1 MEFRNAIFVVTEE
14 RFCPI
19 YNVGDEFN
27 ILRDALTIPGVK
39 PACLILMRQI
49 MRITEGQE
57 VMKKHT
63 IFGSSRVKFECGG
76 CSGLIRFEHKKEKE
90 YATSQMKLLASAQK
104 SMANRE
110 LAEFT
115 GMLKT
120 FPMFSPLGDNDL
132 YDLFTL
138 LKFKQYNPDD
148 LILRSG
154 QPGTHLF
161 IVLTGQVQVVND
173 NGEVISEMG
182 SGGVFGE
189 MSLLT
194 GAPVVTAVYSRGVTK
209 LAALTSKDFKHVLHR
224 YPALHVFFYRLLVER
239 AGKMSKD
246 MSKDVGTVMSGD
258 LAEVHM
264 VELFQMIN
272 SSQKTGTVE
281 LDLKGGLARVLF
293 NEGEIVHAEYRNLK
307 DKEAI
312 FALLGMNKGLFSYTP
327 GIPPEAEAFDVIG
340 GFMGL
345 VMEGMQRLDEEADAG
360 LPKGMRTPNTDG
372 DQYF

>member
-57 VMKKHT
+57 TMKKHSV
-63 IFGSSRVKFECGG
+63 FGSKKVKFECGG
-76 CSGLIRFEHKKEKE
+76 CSGLIRFEFKKEKE
-90 YATSQMKLLASAQK
+90 YATTQMKLLAAAQK
-104 SMANRE
+104 RAANRE

-120 FPMFSPLGDNDL
+120 FPVFSPLGDHDL

-138 LKFKQYNPDD
+138 LRFKRYNPDE
-148 LILRSG
+148 LILRKG
-154 QPGTHLF
+154 DPGTHLY
-161 IVLTGQVQVVND
+161 IILTGKVEVVGE
-173 NGEVISEMG
+173 NGESISVME

-194 GAPVVTAVYSRGVTK
+194 GAPVVTSVYSRDVTK

-224 YPALHVFFYRLLVER
+224 YPVLHVFFYRLLVER
-239 AGKMSKD
+239 AGKISKRVPED
-246 MSKDVGTVMSGD
+246 ISAGMTGDVS
-258 LAEVHM
+258 EVHV

-272 SSQKTGTVE
+272 TSQKTGTVE
-281 LDLKGGLARVLF
+281 LTLGAGDAKVYF
-293 NEGEIVHAEYRNLK
+293 NEGELVYAEYGKLRG
-307 DKEAI
+307 KEAI
-312 FALLGMNKGLFSYTP
+312 FSLLGVTSGKFHYTP
-327 GIPPEAEAFDVIG
+327 GIPPEAEEYDIIG

-345 VMEGMQRLDEEADAG
+345 VMEGMQRLDEEAD
-360 LPKGMRTPNTDG
+360 LPDGMSPPSSDG
-372 DQYF
+372 DRYF

>member
-1 MEFRNAIFVVTEE
+1 MEFRNAIFIVTEE

-27 ILRDALTIPGVK
+27 VLRDALTIPGVK
-39 PACLILMRQI
+39 PTCLILVRQI
-49 MRITEGQE
+49 MRITEGQDALKRHS
-57 VMKKHT
+57 V
-63 IFGSSRVKFECGG
+63 FGAQKVKFECGG
-76 CSGLIRFEHKKEKE
+76 CSGLIRFEFKKEKE

-104 SMANRE
+104 RAAHKE
-110 LAEFT
+110 LSEFT

-120 FPMFSPLGDNDL
+120 FPMFSPLSENDL

-138 LKFKQYNPDD
+138 LRFKRYNPDE
-148 LILRSG
+148 LILRKG
-154 QPGTHLF
+154 DPGTHLY
-161 IVLTGQVQVVND
+161 IVLTGKIEVVGD
-173 NGEVISEMG
+173 KGESITEME

-194 GAPVVTAVYSRGVTK
+194 GAPVVTSVYSRGVTK

-224 YPALHVFFYRLLVER
+224 YPVLHVFFYRLLVER
-239 AGKMSKD
+239 AGKISKEMTAD
-246 MSKDVGTVMSGD
+246 ISSSMSGD
-258 LAEVHM
+258 LAEVHV

-272 SSQKTGTVE
+272 SSQKTGKVE
-281 LDLKGGLARVLF
+281 LKLSDGSATVFF
-293 NEGEIVHAEYRNLK
+293 NEGELVYAEYGQLK

-312 FALLGMNKGLFSYTP
+312 FALFGVTSGQFVYLP
-327 GIPPEAEAFDVIG
+327 GIPAEAEENDVIG

-345 VMEGMQRLDEEADAG
+345 VMEGMQRLDEESD
-360 LPKGMRTPNTDG
+360 LPKGMKAPSMDG